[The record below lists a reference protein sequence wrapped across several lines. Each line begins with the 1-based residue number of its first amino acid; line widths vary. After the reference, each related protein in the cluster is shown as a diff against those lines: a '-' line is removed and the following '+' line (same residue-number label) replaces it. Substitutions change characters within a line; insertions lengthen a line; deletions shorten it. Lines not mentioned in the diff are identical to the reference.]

1 MIGLPVIGNGPSEIG
16 QEDDQAQLW
25 NLVNLPIVL
34 GTFQIREEP

>member
-16 QEDDQAQLW
+16 QEDDQVQW

-34 GTFQIREEP
+34 GTFQVREKP